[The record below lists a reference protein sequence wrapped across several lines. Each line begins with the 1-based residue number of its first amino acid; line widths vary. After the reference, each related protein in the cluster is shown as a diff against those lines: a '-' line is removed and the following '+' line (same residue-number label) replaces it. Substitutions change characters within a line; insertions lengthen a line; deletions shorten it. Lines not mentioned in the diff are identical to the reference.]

1 MRGRGAG
8 CRRAQPRSLTAQS
21 RRPPAGPGCRGPG
34 AQARWLRS
42 RRSAALRPGPAS
54 ACDAR
59 RAGRE
64 QDTQGERGAGARRGR
79 GRWTGRSG
87 AAGPATC
94 VPRRCPHSRR
104 RSSRFASPA
113 SEKTPEVAVPGD
125 GRDTRS
131 PGGAGPPR
139 GHCATADPEGPRAPP
154 DSLLRAS
161 PVPSAACGRDPL
173 GNAAFTGLS
182 SEGAARPPRP
192 PHCAGPSW
200 PPETAPRVTKIPA
213 VTSSAVSSG
222 GRCAARPWQELSPGW
237 VRVLTVSRGPKVSRG
252 PQGHEDKGLGTCKCL
267 CNEVTFNH
275 LPLSCIPQNR
285 SMEIRTRP
293 PLKQPKYKQD
303 PPPKQSAETTY
314 NT

>member
-8 CRRAQPRSLTAQS
+8 CRRAQPRSLAAQS

-94 VPRRCPHSRR
+94 APRRCPHSRR

-131 PGGAGPPR
+131 PGGGGASQRPLRHRRPR
-139 GHCATADPEGPRAPP
+139 GP
-154 DSLLRAS
+154 
-161 PVPSAACGRDPL
+161 
-173 GNAAFTGLS
+173 
-182 SEGAARPPRP
+182 ARP
-192 PHCAGPSW
+192 ASLA
-200 PPETAPRVTKIPA
+200 APRVP
-213 VTSSAVSSG
+213 
-222 GRCAARPWQELSPGW
+222 CAKC
-237 VRVLTVSRGPKVSRG
+237 RV
-252 PQGHEDKGLGTCKCL
+252 
-267 CNEVTFNH
+267 
-275 LPLSCIPQNR
+275 
-285 SMEIRTRP
+285 RTRP
-293 PLKQPKYKQD
+293 LRKRGFHGAQLRGSRSPPTTAALRWAFLAPRDGTEGDED
-303 PPPKQSAETTY
+303 PRSDIIRGQLWGKMRREAVARAEPRVGAGSDGFKGTQGFKGTPGA
-314 NT
+314 

>member
-1 MRGRGAG
+1 MGMRGRGAG
-8 CRRAQPRSLTAQS
+8 CRRAQPRSLAAQS
-21 RRPPAGPGCRGPG
+21 RRPPAGPGCRVPG

-94 VPRRCPHSRR
+94 APRRCPHSRR
-104 RSSRFASPA
+104 RSSHFASPA

-125 GRDTRS
+125 GRDTQS

-154 DSLLRAS
+154 ASLLRAS

-182 SEGAARPPRP
+182 SPPTTAALRW
-192 PHCAGPSW
+192 AFL
-200 PPETAPRVTKIPA
+200 APRDGTEGDEDPRSDIIRGQLWGKMRREA
-213 VTSSAVSSG
+213 VARAEQG
-222 GRCAARPWQELSPGW
+222 GCG
-237 VRVLTVSRGPKVSRG
+237 
-252 PQGHEDKGLGTCKCL
+252 
-267 CNEVTFNH
+267 F
-275 LPLSCIPQNR
+275 
-285 SMEIRTRP
+285 
-293 PLKQPKYKQD
+293 
-303 PPPKQSAETTY
+303 
-314 NT
+314 